1 MRGHWWV
8 YYALKAVEKEL
19 GWMPTQAQV
28 LGWTMVAMLGVFP
41 KTMRHV
47 CRNERGALFG
57 WGMFPLLVALH
68 GQDMSNVFFR
78 SLEGNDLISHFL
90 VHEDGKYSV
99 VQHEVGTVIEGAVML
114 SYGGVE
120 AYGYHGLEGRSTAP
134 PSPPRRTQYWLTKH

>member
-99 VQHEVGTVIEGAVML
+99 VQHEVGTAENTSSTSKPTHTVRTAAARTRHRARAL
-114 SYGGVE
+114 S
-120 AYGYHGLEGRSTAP
+120 HS
-134 PSPPRRTQYWLTKH
+134 

>member
-1 MRGHWWV
+1 MRGYKWV

-19 GWMPTQAQV
+19 GWMPTHAQV

-57 WGMFPLLVALH
+57 WGMLPLLVALH
-68 GQDMSNVFFR
+68 GSDMTDVFFR

-90 VHEDGKYSV
+90 RHEDGKYSV
-99 VQHEVGTVIEGAVML
+99 EQHEIGTAENTHTRLSGTTSRPSGTVRTAATRTRHRARAL
-114 SYGGVE
+114 S
-120 AYGYHGLEGRSTAP
+120 HS
-134 PSPPRRTQYWLTKH
+134 